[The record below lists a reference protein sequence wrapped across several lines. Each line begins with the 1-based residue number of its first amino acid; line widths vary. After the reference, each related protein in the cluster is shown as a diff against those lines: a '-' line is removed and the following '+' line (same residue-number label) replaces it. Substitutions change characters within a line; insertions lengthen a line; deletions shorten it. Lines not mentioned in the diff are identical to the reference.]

1 MCIRDRFYW
10 VYYGWHHDLRPGAID
25 FAGGTAIHINAG
37 VASLALVLVLG
48 RRAGWPE
55 TAMPPHNLPFVMLGA
70 GILWFGWFGFNA
82 GSALAADGV
91 AAQALLNTFVAAS
104 AGMIAWLAV
113 EKLRDGHATTLG
125 GASGVVAGLVAITPA
140 AGFVGGLSPIVF
152 GAVASVCCYF
162 AIQLK
167 SRFGYDDS
175 LDVVGIH
182 MVGGIVGGLLLGFF
196 ADADVNG
203 VDGLFFGDAGLVVSQ
218 LIAMV
223 SVMAFS
229 FVVTYGLATV
239 LDRVMGL
246 RVSADAEQAG
256 LDVSEHAETAYLD

>member
-1 MCIRDRFYW
+1 MTRF
-10 VYYGWHHDLRPGAID
+10 P
-25 FAGGTAIHINAG
+25 
-37 VASLALVLVLG
+37 S
-48 RRAGWPE
+48 
-55 TAMPPHNLPFVMLGA
+55 
-70 GILWFGWFGFNA
+70 
-82 GSALAADGV
+82 S
-91 AAQALLNTFVAAS
+91 
-104 AGMIAWLAV
+104 
-113 EKLRDGHATTLG
+113 
-125 GASGVVAGLVAITPA
+125 
-140 AGFVGGLSPIVF
+140 
-152 GAVASVCCYF
+152 C
-162 AIQLK
+162 
-167 SRFGYDDS
+167 S

-182 MVGGIVGGLLLGFF
+182 MVGGIVGGLLLGLF

-256 LDVSEHAETAYLD
+256 LDVSEHAETAYVD